1 MNTNKTK
8 ETIKELSI
16 VCLRKCSIV
25 DWCMFCNT
33 STFELGCQTHS
44 TFSNIS

>member
-16 VCLRKCSIV
+16 SELRPFKGNVIKLRTC
-25 DWCMFCNT
+25 
-33 STFELGCQTHS
+33 
-44 TFSNIS
+44 